1 MSNQELN
8 RKKDLEII
16 TKMDDKELSSFLWQT
31 EESLYILIDLQGNNH
46 PETEE
51 TMILMDMIAG
61 EMIRRQD
68 KARNS
73 NVTKPETPEAPNTFY
88 QLMSLGDGNVDESSP
103 Y

>member
-1 MSNQELN
+1 MSNKELN

-16 TKMDDKELSSFLWQT
+16 TKMNNDELQSFLWQT
-31 EESLYILIDLQGNNH
+31 EESRYILIDLQGQNH

-51 TMILMDMIAG
+51 ITILLDMIAG

-73 NVTKPETPEAPNTFY
+73 NVPKPETPKCPDTFY
-88 QLMSLGDGNVDESSP
+88 QLISLGDGNVC
-103 Y
+103 